1 MRGYSGSMGAST
13 NVGRSEHIS
22 ASKRLQSARLSG
34 SAYGKSGLRPP
45 ELRGRCLSA
54 YEFWGIF
61 GVFGVKMVDTP
72 PLFFLKVIF
81 FSTKTRPFLW
91 LL

>member
-1 MRGYSGSMGAST
+1 MRGYSGSIGAST
-13 NVGRSEHIS
+13 NIGRSEHIS
-22 ASKRLQSARLSG
+22 AFKCLQSVCLSG

-61 GVFGVKMVDTP
+61 GVFGVEMVDTP
-72 PLFFLKVIF
+72 P
-81 FSTKTRPFLW
+81 
-91 LL
+91 